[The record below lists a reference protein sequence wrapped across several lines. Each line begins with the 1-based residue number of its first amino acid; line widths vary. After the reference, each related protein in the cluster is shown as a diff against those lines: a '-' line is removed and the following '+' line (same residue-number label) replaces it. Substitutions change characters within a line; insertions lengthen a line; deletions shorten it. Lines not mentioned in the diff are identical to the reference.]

1 MKVSGKTME
10 RYFIPRS
17 KTPSS
22 AKSCATWLPKPP
34 IAPSSTVISASCSR
48 ASRKISSRSK
58 GCEAVQYRRPDLKLG
73 DLPVEVA

>member
-1 MKVSGKTME
+1 MKVSGKTIE
-10 RYFIPRS
+10 RYLSPRS
-17 KTPSS
+17 NTPSS
-22 AKSCATWLPKPP
+22 AKSCAPKPP
-34 IAPSSTVISASCSR
+34 IAPSSTVISASCSC